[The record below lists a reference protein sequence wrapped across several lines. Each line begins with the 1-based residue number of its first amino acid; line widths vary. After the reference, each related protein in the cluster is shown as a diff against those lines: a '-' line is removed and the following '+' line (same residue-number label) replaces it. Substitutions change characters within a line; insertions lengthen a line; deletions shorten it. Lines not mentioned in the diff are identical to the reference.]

1 MLEVDDLKVT
11 GSPEE
16 AVAFKGTVG
25 PNSRLG
31 MGGKLIVWVVNSG
44 SGFGAGKS
52 PKAGDI
58 GRPFFNAGA
67 GSAVSLSPFGSLI
80 LSGVFT
86 TPGAGA
92 GAGDG
97 AALAFL
103 FLPLPVSWPTP
114 NSSRALKSPLCDC
127 A

>member
-1 MLEVDDLKVT
+1 VLEVDDLKVT

-92 GAGDG
+92 GAGAG
-97 AALAFL
+97 L
-103 FLPLPVSWPTP
+103 
-114 NSSRALKSPLCDC
+114 
-127 A
+127 